1 MASTMNLMDTMPA
14 ASQCARGVRCAQSG
28 SACHT
33 RCLHLSRASCLCL
46 DVLMCLP
53 KQTEGKHKPYLHHNT
68 RSVVIGTF
76 SKHTIYITRKNS

>member
-46 DVLMCLP
+46 DVLMCLSQN
-53 KQTEGKHKPYLHHNT
+53 KLKEST
-68 RSVVIGTF
+68 S
-76 SKHTIYITRKNS
+76 HTYIITHAAL